1 MSVDE
6 KEAVDAFERLGL
18 TSYEAKVFIA
28 LHRLGSGT
36 ARDVASVTDVP
47 RSQVY
52 SVAES
57 LEDRGLLEVQ
67 QSSPIRYRPVSID
80 EAQATLERRFE
91 RERERAFEY
100 VDAVKRESATEETQ
114 EDIWTVRNRDRVDDR
129 VVDLLSQASDRI
141 VFGTRLPELLT
152 DSIER
157 TLGERVE
164 SGVSVDGVSRSE
176 AVRDQLAGIE
186 GIQTVRTPKFR
197 TDDERSGRIVIVDDD
212 SVLLSVIDDDGSETA
227 IWSSGSLFASVLIQ
241 LIEASETLQ
250 PVEDRSDSGADRQ

>member
-6 KEAVDAFERLGL
+6 SDAVDAFERLGL

-57 LEDRGLLEVQ
+57 LENRGLLEIQ
-67 QSSPIRYRPVSID
+67 QSNPIRYRPVSIE
-80 EAQATLERRFE
+80 EAQTTLKERFE

-114 EDIWTVRNRDRVDDR
+114 EDIWTVRSRDRVDDR
-129 VVDLLSQASDRI
+129 VVDLLSQAEETI
-141 VFGTRLPELLT
+141 VFGTRLPSFVT

-157 TLGERVE
+157 TLEE
-164 SGVSVDGVSRSE
+164 QAAAGVSVLVLSRTD
-176 AVRDQLAGIE
+176 AVRERLGALE
-186 GIQTVRTPKFR
+186 GVETATPPAHR
-197 TDDERSGRIVIVDDD
+197 DDDDRSGRIVLVDDESLLLSVVDDD
-212 SVLLSVIDDDGSETA
+212 LSETA
-227 IWSSGSLFASVLIQ
+227 IWSADSLFASVLIQ
-241 LIEASETLQ
+241 LIEASDEVQ
-250 PVEDRSDSGADRQ
+250 PIAE